1 MEDDSKF
8 DPFFAL
14 DGDTEWNAYVGL
26 QGEEHSYVAG
36 YMEAARELVAGVI
49 DRKMIRSR
57 DSLVMPILY
66 NARHGVELALK
77 SALRRL
83 RAIGVGLEGAGHDH
97 DIVGLWRKLDPKK
110 LGDEILVGI
119 ISEIGPFVLS
129 LGQVDEDGQEFRYPY
144 RRDGAKS
151 LEEHKLANLQRIRV
165 SLDALQEQ
173 LELLDLRVDEIEDER
188 RAGAFTDQCSRR
200 DLVEIAK
207 MLPARSDWNKPDF
220 DTAKAALKARFG
232 LGSDG
237 FSRALKVIETTR
249 ELALLIGIESE
260 LVHLSDEKVIAVLE
274 VWSGRHPP
282 RKVDPVRPE
291 GIAGIISGR
300 ELTAR
305 ALLRDLAAEEAAN
318 KAALAMLSPDELA
331 DLEAVY
337 YLGRNRSFG
346 DHYEGDLTRIKREHK
361 VAAEPYA
368 KIDHL
373 MSKTNLASMVAE
385 GVERAGRLSL
395 GHRIRDWRPDLW
407 R

>member
-1 MEDDSKF
+1 MADDRNL

-26 QGEEHSYVAG
+26 QAEEYSYVTG

-57 DSLVMPILY
+57 DSLVMPILF

-83 RAIGVGLEGAGHDH
+83 RAVGIGLEGAGQDH

-119 ISEIGPFVLS
+119 ASEIGPFVVS

-151 LEEHKLANLQRIRV
+151 LEEYKLANLQRIRA
-165 SLDALQEQ
+165 SLESLQLQ
-173 LELLDLRVDEIEDER
+173 LELLDLRVGEIEDER

-200 DLVEIAK
+200 DLVQIAR
-207 MLPARSDWNKPDF
+207 MLPARSDWNRPEF
-220 DTAKAALKARFG
+220 GAARAAVKARFG
-232 LGSDG
+232 LSSNG
-237 FSRALKVIETTR
+237 FSRALKVIEATR
-249 ELALLIGIESE
+249 ELASQIGIESE
-260 LVHLSDEKVIAVLE
+260 LLHVSDEKLMAVLE
-274 VWSGRHPP
+274 IWSSRHP
-282 RKVDPVRPE
+282 REVDQNSPKA
-291 GIAGIISGR
+291 IAGIISAR

-318 KAALAMLSPDELA
+318 KAALLMLSSDEWA

-337 YLGRNRSFG
+337 YLGCNRSFG
-346 DHYEGDLTRIKREHK
+346 DHYEGDLARIKREHK

-373 MSKTNLASMVAE
+373 MSKKNLASMVAE
-385 GVERAGRLSL
+385 GAERAGRPSL
-395 GHRIRDWRPDLW
+395 GRMIRDWRPDLW